1 MGVSNKKIKL
11 YRRSLTISK
20 KILDKN
26 TLSIAKSLREKSGFK
41 SEDLLWLNKQNIE
54 QKKLIINLL
63 LKAKQTRVS
72 FLEFW
77 KQVVSSHTEFTYIIN
92 SDSAELFLAEVFFT
106 GKVSKDTLENTNL
119 TGVEWIDYE
128 RYENEQ
134 CLYLKI
140 SPSATPESIKEFL
153 ALPENKLGKLFDL
166 KKNVYYKKLTVK
178 SSAPETEKTK
188 DIIRQLN
195 KLSTE
200 KLALLAQASSPEKF
214 NDKFMSTGRLEHSR
228 LKENLVSF
236 ILVHQYKKK
245 EYSDGYIRSVPK
257 TPKK

>member
-1 MGVSNKKIKL
+1 MGVSKNKNKI
-11 YRRSLTISK
+11 YRRALIISK

-26 TLSIAKSLREKSGFK
+26 TLSIAKNLREKSGFK
-41 SEDLLWLNKQNIE
+41 SEDLLWLNKQGIE
-54 QKKLIINLL
+54 QKRLIVNIFFN
-63 LKAKQTRVS
+63 KKETRAN

-77 KQVVSSHTEFTYIIN
+77 KEVTANHIEFGYILN
-92 SDSAELFLAEVFFT
+92 SDSAELFLAEIFFT
-106 GKVSKDTLENTNL
+106 GKVSKSTLENTNL

-128 RYENEQ
+128 RYEQEQ

-166 KKNVYYKKLTVK
+166 KKNIYYKKLTLKASGKEV
-178 SSAPETEKTK
+178 EKTK
-188 DIIRQLN
+188 DIIRHLS
-195 KLSTE
+195 KLPTE
-200 KLALLAQASSPEKF
+200 KLASLAQVSNPEKF
-214 NDKFMSTGRLEHSR
+214 NEQFMSTGRLEHSR

-236 ILVHQYKKK
+236 ILVHQYNKK
-245 EYSDGYIRSVPK
+245 EYSDGYIRSIPK